1 VFSKIDLKIS
11 YHQIKMKVGNE
22 RENNFNIKCGLFE
35 WLVMLFSLTIAYSN
49 LMRLMNHIL
58 CDS

>member
-11 YHQIKMKVGNE
+11 YHQIKIKVGNE
-22 RENNFNIKCGLFE
+22 SENNFKIKCELSE
-35 WLVMLFSLTIAYSN
+35 WLVMLFNLTIAYSN